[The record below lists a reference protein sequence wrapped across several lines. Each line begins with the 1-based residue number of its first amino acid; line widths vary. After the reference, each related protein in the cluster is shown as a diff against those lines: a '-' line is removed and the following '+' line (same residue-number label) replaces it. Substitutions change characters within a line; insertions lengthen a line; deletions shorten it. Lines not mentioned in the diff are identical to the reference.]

1 MTHWMRVRTGPMLA
15 IVRVLVTLAA
25 LGAALVDGHKW
36 SLTAQVLAPA
46 TAAGSAV
53 RREAR

>member
-1 MTHWMRVRTGPMLA
+1 MPVRTGSTFA

-36 SLTAQVLAPA
+36 I
-46 TAAGSAV
+46 
-53 RREAR
+53 